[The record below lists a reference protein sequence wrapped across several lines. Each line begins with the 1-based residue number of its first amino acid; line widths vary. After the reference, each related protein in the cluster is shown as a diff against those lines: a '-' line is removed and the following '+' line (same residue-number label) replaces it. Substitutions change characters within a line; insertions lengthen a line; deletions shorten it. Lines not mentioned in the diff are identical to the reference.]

1 MKVVKSIASLRAEL
15 AEARRSNLSV
25 GFVPTMGALH
35 DGHLS
40 LIQRARSE
48 TDVVVVS
55 IFVNPMQFNDQSD
68 LANYPRD
75 LAGDGELVAA
85 ERADVLFAPDVAE
98 IYPPT
103 FKTVVAVHD
112 LTEPL
117 EGVIRGTAHFSGVT
131 TVVAKLFNIV
141 QPTVAYFG
149 QKDAQQALIVQ
160 RMVRDLAFAIR
171 ITICPTVRE
180 ADGLAMSSRNARLDA
195 DARPRAI
202 ALKQGLDVADE
213 MIAAGERDVGAV
225 VGAATRRM
233 AELDVEPEYFDVV
246 SADDLTPLKSIKGRV
261 LVAVAARVSGVRLID
276 NMLIQAPGGAS
287 E

>member
-1 MKVVKSIASLRAEL
+1 MKVATSIASLRVEL
-15 AEARRSNLSV
+15 ADARRSNRSI

-40 LIQRARSE
+40 LIQRARAE
-48 TDVVVVS
+48 TDVVIVS
-55 IFVNPMQFNDQSD
+55 IFVNPMQFNEQSD

-75 LAGDGELVAA
+75 LAGDSELVAA

-112 LTEPL
+112 LSEPL
-117 EGVIRGTAHFSGVT
+117 EGVIRGASHFAGVT

-141 QPTVAYFG
+141 QPTVAYLG
-149 QKDAQQALIVQ
+149 QKDAQQAVIVQ
-160 RMVRDLAFAIR
+160 RMVRDLAFPIR
-171 ITICPTVRE
+171 VTICPTVRE
-180 ADGLAMSSRNARLDA
+180 ADGLAMSSRNVRLEP
-195 DARPRAI
+195 DARRRAI
-202 ALKQGLDVADE
+202 ALKLGLDVADE
-213 MIAAGERDVGAV
+213 MIAAGERDVRAV
-225 VGAATRRM
+225 VRAATRRM

-246 SADDLTPLKSIKGRV
+246 SADDLTPLRSIENRV
-261 LVAVAARVSGVRLID
+261 LIAVAARVGGVRLID

>member
-1 MKVVKSIASLRAEL
+1 MKVAKSIASLRAEL
-15 AEARRSNLSV
+15 ARARQSNLGV

-55 IFVNPMQFNDQSD
+55 VFVNPMQFNDQSD

-75 LAGDGELVAA
+75 LAGDSDLVAA
-85 ERADVLFAPDVAE
+85 EGADVLFAPDVAE

-117 EGVIRGTAHFSGVT
+117 EGVIRGTAHFAGVT

-160 RMVRDLAFAIR
+160 RMVRDLAFPIR

-180 ADGLAMSSRNARLDA
+180 ADGLAMSSRNLRLDA
-195 DARPRAI
+195 DARRRAI
-202 ALKQGLDVADE
+202 ALKQGLDVAVD
-213 MIAAGERDVGAV
+213 MIAAGERDVHVV

-233 AELDVEPEYFDVV
+233 AELDVEPEYLDVV
-246 SADDLTPLKSIKGRV
+246 SADDLTPLKSITGRV
-261 LVAVAARVSGVRLID
+261 LVAVAARVGGVRLID
-276 NMLIQAPGGAS
+276 NMLIQAPGGAG